1 MIFKMQNQVCLTP
14 NQLNMAN
21 SILSLWL
28 EDAIWTRAHM
38 VSTIGNLPSLP
49 ATTDRLLQIPAD
61 FYNVL
66 KVFWGEEIALQYMNY
81 MVERISHQ
89 NDLLEALIQGDQEA
103 ADMHTKELY
112 ENADRISAF
121 FDQFPRWDKNEWQQF
136 LYTDIRAF
144 INQITSIL
152 SGNYSEEISTFDSV
166 ITNAVSMGN
175 YMALGILTRP
185 TI

>member
-1 MIFKMQNQVCLTP
+1 
-14 NQLNMAN
+14 
-21 SILSLWL
+21 
-28 EDAIWTRAHM
+28 
-38 VSTIGNLPSLP
+38 
-49 ATTDRLLQIPAD
+49 
-61 FYNVL
+61 
-66 KVFWGEEIALQYMNY
+66 
-81 MVERISHQ
+81 
-89 NDLLEALIQGDQEA
+89 
-103 ADMHTKELY
+103 MHTKELY

-136 LYTDIRAF
+136 LYTDIRSF